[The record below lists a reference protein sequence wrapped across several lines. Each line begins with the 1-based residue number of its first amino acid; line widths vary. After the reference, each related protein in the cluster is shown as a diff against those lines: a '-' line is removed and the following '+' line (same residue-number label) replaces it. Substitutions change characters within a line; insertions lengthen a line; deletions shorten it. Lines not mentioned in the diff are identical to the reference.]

1 MGEQIT
7 TETEQLYDDLTAAE
21 TDEQPEDTTEETTDE
36 QPEDEEILTEEQ
48 LEVARTIADYQTK
61 IEAMDD
67 KLAEFKAESVLN
79 TKREALRESHYN
91 EEQIARYVG
100 HIEGNTTEEIN
111 RAVLKLAGEIPPVD
125 GFADPSAFNWA
136 KEKGTTDR
144 GEQLRQIGK
153 DAFERV
159 KHKIRF

>member
-1 MGEQIT
+1 MSDQT
-7 TETEQLYDDLTAAE
+7 KTETEQLFDDITAAE
-21 TDEQPEDTTEETTDE
+21 TDEQPEETPEELA
-36 QPEDEEILTEEQ
+36 EDEEILTEEQ
-48 LEVARTIADYQTK
+48 LEVARAIAEYETK
-61 IEAMDD
+61 IEQLNA

-79 TKREALRESHYN
+79 SKREALRESHYN

-100 HIEGNTTEEIN
+100 HIEGNTTEEIKIS
-111 RAVLKLAGEIPPVD
+111 VLKLAGEIPPVD
-125 GFADPSAFNWA
+125 GFADPSAFNGA
-136 KEKGTTDR
+136 KEKVTTDR